1 MLRKKQSLCLED
13 WALLEILVSQTQFR
27 KGQSCCNPTG
37 SSQGALVMEFIRIL
51 KSDAECLTDVAN
63 MGAFTVSRNT
73 YSASHTLSCYAAK
86 RYVSE
91 YATVS
96 D

>member
-1 MLRKKQSLCLED
+1 
-13 WALLEILVSQTQFR
+13 
-27 KGQSCCNPTG
+27 
-37 SSQGALVMEFIRIL
+37 MEFIRIL